1 MKVYKYE
8 RILGIYQALM
18 NGALISKEDM
28 ATRFKVDTRTIQR
41 DIDDIRAFLA
51 DAKIFDVQLSEHQV
65 IYDREQGGYRVN

>member
-18 NGALISKEDM
+18 NGQLVSKAEM
-28 ATRFKVDTRTIQR
+28 ASRFEVDIRTIQR

-51 DAKIFDVQLSEHQV
+51 DAKIFDIYIKEQKI
-65 IYDREQGGYRVN
+65 IYDRDQGGYRVA